1 MMHIPHALPE
11 KAVLPAGLE
20 FAVLAVFLPSALCVH
35 IFGFLPSITFFIS
48 NNSSLKQDSNEWVI
62 IISYMYKDICTMQIL
77 LLFVIQDI
85 TAVLAILPS
94 SL

>member
-1 MMHIPHALPE
+1 MMHVPHALPE
-11 KAVLPAGLE
+11 KAVLPARLE
-20 FAVLAVFLPSALCVH
+20 FAVVAVFPPSALCVH

-48 NNSSLKQDSNEWVI
+48 NNSSLKQDSNVWVI
-62 IISYMYKDICTMQIL
+62 IVSYMYKDICTVQNL

-85 TAVLAILPS
+85 TAVLTILPS

>member
-20 FAVLAVFLPSALCVH
+20 FAVVAVFLPSALCVN

-62 IISYMYKDICTMQIL
+62 IVSYMYKDICTMQIL

-85 TAVLAILPS
+85 TAVLTILPS